1 MNIQKDDHIFPSTRI
16 LAGVVTPIL
25 LAAFQILY
33 FAPQTSG
40 ERFAWEIQPAMM
52 AAFMGAGY
60 LAGAYFFL
68 NVVFVRQWHYVS
80 IVFVSITFFTTGM
93 LLSTILHWERFDIGH
108 FPFQAWLVLYIVFP
122 PLVPLIWSRNN
133 RTDPV
138 TMEPDDVAVPNS
150 IRLIVRGLGAVLAL
164 ITVAG
169 FIVPQLFIQVWPWE
183 LTPLTTRVTCGWF
196 SLICFG
202 SLLLAAEK
210 RWSSWQ
216 LALQVISIWE
226 ILILIAG
233 FIYLEDLKTGWFN
246 WLFISVLVELIVM
259 IVFYVNMEMRRR
271 KMKKQGNK

>member
-1 MNIQKDDHIFPSTRI
+1 MNIQKDDRIFPSTRI
-16 LAGVVTPIL
+16 LAGIVTPIL

-33 FAPQTSG
+33 FAPETSG

-60 LAGAYFFL
+60 LAGTYFFL
-68 NVVFVRQWHYVS
+68 NIVFARQWHYVS

-93 LLSTILHWERFDIGH
+93 LLSTILHWQRFDIGH

-122 PLVPLIWSRNN
+122 LLVPFIWSRNN

-138 TMEPDDVAVPNS
+138 MVENRDIAVPDV
-150 IRLIVRGLGAVLAL
+150 IRVVVRVIGTILAL
-164 ITVAG
+164 ITIIG

-183 LTPLTTRVTCGWF
+183 LTPLTARVTAGWI
-196 SLICFG
+196 SLLGFG

-216 LALQVISIWE
+216 MALQVITVWE

-233 FIYLEDLKTGWFN
+233 FLYLEDLKAGWFN
-246 WLFISVLVELIVM
+246 WLFISIVVELIVM
-259 IVFYVNMEMRRR
+259 IAFYFSMEMRR
-271 KMKKQGNK
+271 KKIVL